1 MFKYMDIQKIIQES
15 INKVLKENSEREQ
28 YISDSIN
35 HDVEELDKMCQKF
48 MQEQSDVNLGWLV
61 WHCKNFI
68 QKYNNI

>member
-1 MFKYMDIQKIIQES
+1 MNIQKIIQES
-15 INKVLKENSEREQ
+15 IDKVLKENSEREQ

>member
-1 MFKYMDIQKIIQES
+1 MDIQKIIQES